1 MNNQVID
8 ESFIEKVEDIVMSI
22 MDDIVDGNDPE
33 DIMEELDRLLVL
45 VGSKKTSEE
54 LTPY

>member
-8 ESFIEKVEDIVMSI
+8 ESFIEKVEDIVTSI

-33 DIMEELDRLLVL
+33 DIMEELDGLLVL